1 MDEIIALAE
10 RLGKLIAA
18 HPRTKALE
26 QAAAAIRDN
35 GEAQELLQA
44 HQKQVAHIQQLEAE
58 IKPVEVADKQ
68 KLGQLEAKIA
78 SNELIKSL
86 MKVRADYAELMQKVN
101 AAIESPRAVRQGDT
115 TSGG

>member
-1 MDEIIALAE
+1 MDEIIAMAE

-26 QAAAAIRDN
+26 QAAAAARDN
-35 GEAQELLQA
+35 SEAQELLQQ
-44 HQKQVAHIQQLEAE
+44 HQKQVVHIQQLEAQV
-58 IKPVEVADKQ
+58 KPVEVADKQ
-68 KLGQLEAKIA
+68 KLGQLEQKIA

-101 AAIESPRAVRQGDT
+101 AAIESPRTGRQDGT
-115 TSGG
+115 ANGG